1 MSERIILT
9 DLDEQMQEAV
19 ADTRQRVA
27 KLHAELPRWG
37 LVVWTAGN
45 VSEQVVVDRGDVG
58 GVVHT
63 HSPYATAWAA
73 RRESIPCALTMMGDE
88 IGGDIP
94 IGPFALI
101 GDDSIGDLR
110 CPPGRRPSSHGRR
123 GR

>member
-45 VSEQVVVDRGDVG
+45 VSERVVVDRGDVG
-58 GVVHT
+58 DVPHPL
-63 HSPYATAWAA
+63 HYATAWAA
-73 RRESIPCALTMMGDE
+73 RREPIPCALTMMGDE
-88 IGGDIP
+88 FGGGIP